1 VWSGWPSKTRS
12 KIRLQPVDFCLF
24 LLKRS
29 YFNFFKKKFDPSDLV
44 KTWWP
49 RPWTGGLKTM
59 LMHESLLGI
68 CYNIYEK
75 PKLNSII
82 KKYFKVNKSTILYFV
97 KKKVNYNIA
106 AILNN

>member
-1 VWSGWPSKTRS
+1 LDR
-12 KIRLQPVDFCLF
+12 
-24 LLKRS
+24 
-29 YFNFFKKKFDPSDLV
+29 
-44 KTWWP
+44 
-49 RPWTGGLKTM
+49 GLKSM

-97 KKKVNYNIA
+97 KKR
-106 AILNN
+106 